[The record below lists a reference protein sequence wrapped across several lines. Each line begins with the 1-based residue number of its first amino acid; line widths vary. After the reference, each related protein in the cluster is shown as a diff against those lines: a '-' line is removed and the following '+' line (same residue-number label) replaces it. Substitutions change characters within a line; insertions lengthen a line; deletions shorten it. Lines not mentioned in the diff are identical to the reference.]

1 MKTEQRKAAC
11 ELLAVGVDG
20 FVWVEKHVL
29 YLLYSFLETGEN
41 CGMFENIGKRGLL
54 FKVECIVWLQ

>member
-1 MKTEQRKAAC
+1 MKAEQRKAAC
-11 ELLAVGVDG
+11 ELLAVGVDR

-41 CGMFENIGKRGLL
+41 CGMFENIEKRRLV
-54 FKVECIVWLQ
+54 F

>member
-11 ELLAVGVDG
+11 ELLAVGVDR

-41 CGMFENIGKRGLL
+41 CGMFENIEKRRLV
-54 FKVECIVWLQ
+54 FKIEYIVWLQ